1 MVASV
6 WEPAALQAQNEAAA
20 GDAESPA
27 DVESEHGEDTDQ
39 ESQAEEKMPG
49 GHAQDEPKQANVDAN
64 K

>member
-20 GDAESPA
+20 GDATDESE
-27 DVESEHGEDTDQ
+27 VESENGEDTDQ
-39 ESQAEEKMPG
+39 VSQAEESRPG
-49 GHAQDEPKQANVDAN
+49 GKGQDEPKQSNVDAN